1 MIPDLGLLQYR
12 MILDLLDSGPIRY
25 LMISDKSDLVRD
37 FIFGSDAISYRM
49 GTFPRPPPRPT
60 SCMAASGCDRIGW
73 VEVLYR
79 HVRISMWPHLD
90 ASVPQCAGTLARR
103 YLDMR
108 WHRRVRTLT
117 QPATTRPY
125 LDAYDLDAALQYRR
139 GHTDGS
145 IFRRGRTSSHRHRY
159 VGSSVR
165 PHLNA
170 SVPTRHYIDAA
181 APRRICTDASVPR
194 RGRTLMHLC
203 TDTSV
208 LYLDAATP

>member
-1 MIPDLGLLQYR
+1 MIPNLGLLRYR

-103 YLDMR
+103 YLDA
-108 WHRRVRTLT
+108 LA
-117 QPATTRPY
+117 PTRPY
-125 LDAYDLDAALQYRR
+125 LDAA
-139 GHTDGS
+139 GH
-145 IFRRGRTSSHRHRY
+145 Y
-159 VGSSVR
+159 
-165 PHLNA
+165 
-170 SVPTRHYIDAA
+170 
-181 APRRICTDASVPR
+181 ASVPR
-194 RGRTLMHLC
+194 RVRPRRGFTIPTRPYGRVHISTRPHFVASAPTC
-203 TDTSV
+203 RF
-208 LYLDAATP
+208 LDAPAPQRVSTDAPLP